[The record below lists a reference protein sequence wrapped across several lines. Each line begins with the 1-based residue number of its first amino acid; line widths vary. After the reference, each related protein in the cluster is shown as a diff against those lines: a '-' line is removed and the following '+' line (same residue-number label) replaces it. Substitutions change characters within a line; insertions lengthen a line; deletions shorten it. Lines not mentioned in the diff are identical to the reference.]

1 MGTMPPREFA
11 SFIDGDYLPNPS
23 GVALDVIDPASED
36 VAAIVREA
44 DAAEVALAIGAARK
58 AFDAGPWPRLTV
70 AKRQEVLY
78 AIHDGIMA
86 NADEIAELEC
96 RNTGLP
102 IAQLKGIM
110 IGRAAHN
117 FRFFAE
123 FIGQAG
129 EEVYRQEDGFL
140 TMVTRDPKGV
150 AALIGPW
157 NAPIAL
163 SSMKLAGSIAFGN
176 TCVLKPSEQTPLS
189 IAKLVEIMTAA
200 GLPDGVVNIVNGRGA
215 VTGKAL
221 VEHPDVD
228 VVSFT
233 GGTETGRIIMAS
245 AAKGPKAIAMEL
257 GGKSANIVF
266 ADADFER
273 ALDGSL
279 AAIFANNG
287 EMCLAGSRILVQ
299 RKIADRFIAAFV
311 ERARKIRIGDPMV
324 ATTELGPIIT
334 RQHMDRILSYVET
347 AEGEGGE
354 LLTGGRRS
362 AGFDKGF
369 FIEPTAVLAQ
379 SNGSRV
385 CQEEIFG
392 PFAAFLIFDEPDDA
406 FRIANDSKFG
416 LVSYVWTRDLNI
428 AMRASKDI
436 RAGTVWINTPLFRD
450 LRSAFGGYRESGIGR
465 EGGKGCQALYTE
477 EKSTIIALKDNFIRR
492 FGVDA

>member
-1 MGTMPPREFA
+1 MGMQSPPEFA
-11 SFIDGDYLPNPS
+11 SFIDGDYVSHPTGSALP
-23 GVALDVIDPASED
+23 VIDPASENV
-36 VAAIVREA
+36 VATVREA
-44 DAAEVALAIGAARK
+44 EAPEVGLAIAAARR
-58 AFDAGPWPRLTV
+58 AFDQGPWPRLTV

-78 AIHDGIMA
+78 AIYDGILA
-86 NADEIAELEC
+86 NADEIADLEC

-102 IAQLKGIM
+102 ITQLKGIM
-110 IGRAAHN
+110 IARAAHN

-123 FIGQAG
+123 FIGQAS

-163 SSMKLAGSIAFGN
+163 SSMKLAGCIAFGN
-176 TCVLKPSEQTPLS
+176 TCILKPSEQTPLS
-189 IAKLVEIMTAA
+189 IAKLVEIMTGA
-200 GLPDGVVNIVNGRGA
+200 GLPDGVVNIVNGRGP

-221 VEHPDVD
+221 VEHPDVE

-299 RKIADRFIAAFV
+299 RKIADRFIQAFI
-311 ERARKIRIGDPMV
+311 ERARKIRVGDPTD
-324 ATTELGPIIT
+324 AATELGPIIT
-334 RQHMDRILSYVET
+334 RRHMERILSYAET
-347 AEGEGGE
+347 AQGEGCE

-362 AGFDKGF
+362 DGFDKGF
-369 FIEPTAVLAQ
+369 FIEPTAVLAH
-379 SNGSRV
+379 SNMSRV

-392 PFAAFLIFDEPDDA
+392 PFAAFLIFDEPEDA
-406 FRIANDSKFG
+406 FRIANESKFG

-436 RAGTVWINTPLFRD
+436 RAGTVWINTPLIRD

-477 EKSTIIALKDNFIRR
+477 EKSTIIALRDTPIRR